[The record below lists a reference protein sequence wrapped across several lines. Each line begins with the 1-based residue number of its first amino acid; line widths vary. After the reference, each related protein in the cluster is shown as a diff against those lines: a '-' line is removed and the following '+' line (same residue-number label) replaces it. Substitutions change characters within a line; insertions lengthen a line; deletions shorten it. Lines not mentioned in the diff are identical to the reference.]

1 MRTPNL
7 GTPFYTTGN
16 VPDEPADLPRFL
28 REELLKIQ
36 GVVNLLALGHI
47 DMVNVAPT
55 KPRNG
60 DIRYADGTQFKPNGT
75 GTKGIYYYNGS
86 AWVLLG

>member
-7 GTPFYTTGN
+7 GTAFYAPAEP
-16 VPDEPADLPRFL
+16 PDEPTELSRYL
-28 REELLKIQ
+28 REEMWKVAGAIQ
-36 GVVNLLALGHI
+36 ALALGHL
-47 DMVNVAPT
+47 DMVNAAPT

-60 DIRYADGTQFKPNGT
+60 DIRYADGTNWNPGA
-75 GTKGIYYYNGS
+75 GKGVYVYKTS